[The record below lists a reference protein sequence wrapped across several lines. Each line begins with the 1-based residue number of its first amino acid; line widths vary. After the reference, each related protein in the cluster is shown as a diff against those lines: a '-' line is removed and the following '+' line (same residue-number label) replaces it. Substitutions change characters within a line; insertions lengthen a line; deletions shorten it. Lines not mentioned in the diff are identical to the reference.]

1 MIHRC
6 QRHQAMTTRLRG
18 RLGLLWIHCPY
29 MDGFEKLPAVEEKGC
44 LLQGGVSSHQEK
56 KNNNG
61 KGGATDDTK
70 FKLTYM

>member
-6 QRHQAMTTRLRG
+6 QCHQAMTTRLRG

-56 KNNNG
+56 KTTMERG
-61 KGGATDDTK
+61 ERRMTQSLD
-70 FKLTYM
+70 